1 MVSGWTILASLVW
14 VAVGVVIGL
23 LTAALL
29 VAAREDAPEG
39 AADEEE
45 ADGE

>member
-1 MVSGWTILASLVW
+1 MSGWTILASLVW

-39 AADEEE
+39 ADTE
-45 ADGE
+45 DGDD

>member
-1 MVSGWTILASLVW
+1 MISGWTILASLVW

-29 VAAREDAPEG
+29 IGARRDKDTG
-39 AADEEE
+39 E
-45 ADGE
+45 ADDMEADDD

>member
-1 MVSGWTILASLVW
+1 MVSGWTVLAALVW
-14 VAVGVVIGL
+14 VAVGVAIGL

-39 AADEEE
+39 ADTE
-45 ADGE
+45 DGDD